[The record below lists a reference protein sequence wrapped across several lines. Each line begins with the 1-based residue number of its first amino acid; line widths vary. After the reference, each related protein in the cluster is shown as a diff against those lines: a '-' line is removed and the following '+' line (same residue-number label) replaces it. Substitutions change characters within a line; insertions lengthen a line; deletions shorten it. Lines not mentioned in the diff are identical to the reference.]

1 MLTLLGEVHFWTLK
15 DSNCIRD
22 TDFGAFRYHD
32 KKSCTENILFAGKK
46 GFTEKRNVV
55 WSPGNKRPVRLKDSL
70 KEFEEYLDTL
80 RVVWR
85 EWRDCTTLQLMFNT
99 GLIANITLSSISGD
113 VREITF
119 DKYMVGKLQSEYVAD
134 VVVSN
139 THALCS
145 YNDNQITVVNFMKP
159 SLKRGV
165 ARKWGQLDAK
175 HHIVELAGPSGRR
188 LERKLS
194 INTAGDMVLIWWRCT
209 RDEVYPWSPVVKDQD
224 RANVHVYSL
233 RGTKAEL
240 LCYYR
245 TEFDPVCVV
254 FSQVQP
260 NVINS
265 VEQKISR
272 KGEVTVE
279 RCTYEITKNRL
290 QRSSVTSIPLQ
301 THVCCVA
308 FSPDDSKLLLGCI
321 DGSLVLFDDGQ
332 GSTHLVKAAFIPTLV
347 CWHPDGAL
355 IIVANERCQLQ
366 CFDCALACV
375 KIQLVGEDLMP
386 SVLLDLSVY
395 FRHQPTLLHIGWNK
409 KSDALLCPSATAI
422 QDGFLLLLFE
432 RGPLAVLKLIGGGGM
447 LNDVHNQGLTS
458 DAMISQYLNVGQAD
472 RAVNLLLSLN
482 WDLAG
487 YACLASLHRIVN
499 HLLRLPLT
507 PDREV
512 QLETALGSFHVPAR
526 PLSHSTEME
535 FADPVRDLT
544 RRFFHHL
551 LRYRIFDKAFRLAI
565 DLNEYDLF
573 MDLHHYARS
582 IGDTA
587 MADAA
592 LEKADQVSDCS
603 SHSESSDCDCDRSS
617 CSCSTGSSSSV
628 SRRGRGVGGGVGG
641 GGRVMTSVP
650 PPLPIVHKSLQ
661 QQLSN
666 SNPRQKVKF
675 SDTVTHITV
684 QEELSGLSEEEER
697 RINTV
702 GLPPVF
708 GCPPPLPPYI
718 PFPRTLK
725 STAPPDSNFHY
736 QLFNTNTSVPRP
748 TLNTAPQF
756 KDYLG
761 TAPTTLANDRDEE
774 ENDTIK
780 VVHFGVV

>member
-1 MLTLLGEVHFWTLK
+1 MEV
-15 DSNCIRD
+15 
-22 TDFGAFRYHD
+22 
-32 KKSCTENILFAGKK
+32 
-46 GFTEKRNVV
+46 
-55 WSPGNKRPVRLKDSL
+55 
-70 KEFEEYLDTL
+70 
-80 RVVWR
+80 
-85 EWRDCTTLQLMFNT
+85 
-99 GLIANITLSSISGD
+99 
-113 VREITF
+113 
-119 DKYMVGKLQSEYVAD
+119 
-134 VVVSN
+134 
-139 THALCS
+139 
-145 YNDNQITVVNFMKP
+145 
-159 SLKRGV
+159 
-165 ARKWGQLDAK
+165 RKWSQLDAK

-233 RGTKAEL
+233 RGAKAEL

-279 RCTYEITKNRL
+279 RCTYEISKNRL
-290 QRSSVTSIPLQ
+290 QRSSVTSIALQ

-308 FSPDDSKLLLGCI
+308 FSPDDCKLLLGCI

-355 IIVANERCQLQ
+355 LLVANERCQIQ

-375 KIQLVGEDLMP
+375 KIQLLGEDLMP

-395 FRHQPTLLHIGWNK
+395 FRHQPTLLHVGWNK
-409 KSDALLCPSATAI
+409 KSDALICSSTVAI
-422 QDGFLLLLFE
+422 QDGYLLLLFE
-432 RGPLAVLKLIGGGGM
+432 RGPLAVVKLIGGGGM

-458 DAMISQYLNVGQAD
+458 DALIAQYLNVGQAD

-482 WDLAG
+482 WDQAG

-507 PDREV
+507 PDREL

-526 PLSHSTEME
+526 PLSHSTEEE

-565 DLNEYDLF
+565 DLNEHDLF
-573 MDLHHYARS
+573 MDVHHYARLT
-582 IGDTA
+582 GDTA

-592 LEKADQVSDCS
+592 LQKADQVSDCS
-603 SHSESSDCDCDRSS
+603 SQSDSSDCDCDRSS
-617 CSCSTGSSSSV
+617 CSCSTESSGSV
-628 SRRGRGVGGGVGG
+628 GRSGVGG
-641 GGRVMTSVP
+641 GGGSMTSSVP
-650 PPLPIVHKSLQ
+650 PPLPVVHRSLQ
-661 QQLSN
+661 PQLLN
-666 SNPRQKVKF
+666 GNPRQKVKF

-702 GLPPVF
+702 GLPPVY
-708 GCPPPLPPYI
+708 GCPALLPPYM
-718 PFPRTLK
+718 PSFSR
-725 STAPPDSNFHY
+725 TAPQESTFHY
-736 QLFNTNTSVPRP
+736 QLFNTNTSAPISTP
-748 TLNTAPQF
+748 NTA
-756 KDYLG
+756 KDYLSSAT
-761 TAPTTLANDRDEE
+761 TALTSDRDEE
-774 ENDTIK
+774 ESDTIK
-780 VVHFGVV
+780 VVHFGIV